1 MAGQEAAGIVVDERI
16 VGRPSDGPAPGADI
30 AERVPRWQQVRILI
44 VEFVPEA
51 AKGAFALDGP
61 CRSAPGPE
69 LARMFHIDS

>member
-1 MAGQEAAGIVVDERI
+1 MAGQEAAGSVIIDERI

-51 AKGAFALDGP
+51 KGALALDGP
-61 CRSAPGPE
+61 CQSAPGP
-69 LARMFHIDS
+69 